1 VASLVPE
8 DFRALLRGPLRW
20 FYGATLVTSIG
31 IGLSLFLNV
40 IYVHDVRH
48 HSIVFATSLL
58 AANAPISLA
67 ASPVIGTLTDL
78 RGLAVVYLTMLVCEV
93 IGLVVWALASSTVLL
108 IVGSVLM
115 ALASGSLFG
124 PGSDI
129 LTRLVPTGSR
139 QRAFGTNFMLLNLGI
154 GFGGLVSASVVR
166 LSHPATFTWLYLGT
180 AVFIALAG
188 FPIFHV
194 RQFGR
199 PASLD
204 EVADEL
210 KVQGWRHVLVD
221 RRLLH
226 FVGAA
231 IVLITCGYGSIDS
244 GLSLFIVNQVHLT
257 VKAVGVA
264 LFFNTITI
272 VLAQLFT
279 IKLIEGR
286 SRTLVMGWVSL
297 FWAGAWAMIGAAVH
311 IRHTGALVMVCLA
324 VSVFAVGETLWSPVG
339 PALIN
344 DLAPEH
350 LRGRY
355 NAAFGLTWGIASALA
370 PGAPRLAAAS
380 GSARFRDVGY
390 RRRRHGTVG
399 FTGIA
404 EGWLDVGAG
413 DSEVRNQ

>member
-1 VASLVPE
+1 
-8 DFRALLRGPLRW
+8 
-20 FYGATLVTSIG
+20 
-31 IGLSLFLNV
+31 
-40 IYVHDVRH
+40 
-48 HSIVFATSLL
+48 
-58 AANAPISLA
+58 
-67 ASPVIGTLTDL
+67 VIGTLTDL

-272 VLAQLFT
+272 VLAQLFA

-297 FWAGAWAMIGAAVH
+297 FWAGAWAMIGATVH